1 MPVPQRMTRDDLEF
15 SISQYLDGTLADG
28 ERSALEER
36 LARDAEARALLA
48 EEEALNA
55 VLKRA
60 KYAAMPAVR
69 WDHLP
74 EAISAAIDEQRA
86 TGADEQPAE
95 PMPMRLSTGGRQSAR
110 PSRSSWTIRLWMPAG
125 LAAAASVLIAAGFG

>member
-1 MPVPQRMTRDDLEF
+1 MSRDELEF

-48 EEEALNA
+48 EEEALNV

-60 KYAAMPAVR
+60 KHASLPAVR
-69 WDHLP
+69 WDRLT
-74 EAISAAIDEQRA
+74 ETISAAIAEQSA
-86 TGADEQPAE
+86 PAITEQHAE
-95 PMPMRLSTGGRQSAR
+95 PTPMRLATGGRQAGR
-110 PSRSSWTIRLWMPAG
+110 PSRSSWNIRLWMPAG
-125 LAAAASVLIAAGFG
+125 LAAAASVLIAAG